1 MVLAQPGGV
10 GQVESQYAVEG
21 RAMIAFAN
29 VNQPDH
35 TSWLIL
41 HADPTIRRTGL
52 LRGRNGDADGI
63 PVAFRWR
70 PTATA
75 GVAEIA
81 ESLQNVLRRDF
92 VFVQAKFRFL
102 SDDGFVGSGYCI
114 QSCPR

>member
-1 MVLAQPGGV
+1 
-10 GQVESQYAVEG
+10 
-21 RAMIAFAN
+21 MIAFAN

-41 HADPTIRRTGL
+41 HAHPTIRRTGL
-52 LRGRNGDADGI
+52 FRSGNGDADGI

-81 ESLQNVLRRDF
+81 ESLQHALGRNLAAMTRGGAMALPSAPQRKPCRMRPTTLQFLLGHEIGAGHVL
-92 VFVQAKFRFL
+92 VSFR
-102 SDDGFVGSGYCI
+102 
-114 QSCPR
+114 